1 MITSSDH
8 HDKKPLLDRL
18 SRAEGQIRAL
28 RQALER
34 GEVEDCK
41 AFISQ
46 IKAARTALK
55 RTSEQYVLQHIH
67 TCQSL
72 PQAER
77 EQQISEALKVLS
89 SD

>member
-1 MITSSDH
+1 MKENT
-8 HDKKPLLDRL
+8 KPLVDRL

-28 RQALER
+28 RLALEKN
-34 GEVEDCK
+34 EVADCK

-77 EQQISEALKVLS
+77 EAQITEALKVLS

>member
-1 MITSSDH
+1 MNNPDT
-8 HDKKPLLDRL
+8 KALLDRL
-18 SRAEGQIRAL
+18 SRAEGQVRAL
-28 RQALER
+28 RLALEKN
-34 GEVEDCK
+34 EIHDCK

-67 TCQSL
+67 KCQSL
-72 PQAER
+72 PAKKR
-77 EQQISEALKVLS
+77 EEQISEALKVLA

>member
-1 MITSSDH
+1 MKENI
-8 HDKKPLLDRL
+8 KPLVDRL

-28 RQALER
+28 RLALEK
-34 GEVEDCK
+34 GEVADCK

-46 IKAARTALK
+46 VKAARTALK

-67 TCQSL
+67 TCQAL
-72 PQAER
+72 PKAER
-77 EQQISEALKVLS
+77 EAQINEALKVLS

>member
-1 MITSSDH
+1 MKQNT
-8 HDKKPLLDRL
+8 KPLLDRL

-28 RQALER
+28 RLALE
-34 GEVEDCK
+34 ENKISDCK

-55 RTSEQYVLQHIH
+55 STSEQYVLQHINA
-67 TCQSL
+67 CQKL
-72 PQAER
+72 PKAER
-77 EQQISEALKVLS
+77 EGQISEALKVLS